1 MKSNTAIGYRLG
13 VASRA
18 VAAIFGGYALTA
30 AAIALL
36 AIWLPLA
43 RAEAVLTATMLS
55 FALYATAVIWV
66 FAARSA
72 WRAWFGMLVPTI
84 VLGSLLLLTRSM
96 S

>member
-55 FALYATAVIWV
+55 FALYAAAVIWV